1 MTGTCGCGRTWTS
14 LTECHCRT
22 CHRQFTSVTAF
33 DRHQPGRYR
42 CPDPDALL
50 ERNGDPT
57 LRRIDRSGGDTWT
70 LWTSDE
76 DRAAMR
82 QRLATAPRKRPGAAP
97 RSP

>member
-33 DRHQPGRYR
+33 DRHQPG
-42 CPDPDALL
+42 
-50 ERNGDPT
+50 
-57 LRRIDRSGGDTWT
+57 GDTWT

-82 QRLATAPRKRPGAAP
+82 QRLATAPRKRPGVAP